1 MIGLM
6 SLLSEGAVPGSVPLL
21 KGVVPASGEINVM
34 APFDFAQPLFGNVAT
49 LAVQGRSAP
58 VQMFSEGDIGVLPPL
73 GVYDPLGLIETR
85 DMRRY
90 EIMEIK
96 HGRAAMLGFLH
107 VIAIEAGV
115 RLPGYLSVSQDLKFS
130 DVPAG
135 CFASLEAV
143 PTAGWLQIMVLT
155 CMQEAGTGFA
165 SKPQTDD
172 AEPGDIALDSW
183 VRYDDPE
190 VRTFKLN
197 VERQNGRAAMLGI
210 TGCLIHELLGV
221 DALYP
226 TGGLGGAAPPPI
238 IAALAVGG
246 SDIVPAGETPADLE
260 TLAKGLNPVVGFWD
274 PLNLAEGEFWGQS
287 NEATIGFLRHAEIKH
302 GRVAMAGFVGYCI
315 HANGIHFPWKVPG
328 DELCAP
334 GVSPTALWQNIP
346 AEAKWQI
353 LLTIGLFEFY
363 SEAAMA
369 KSPGQG
375 GHYMRGGKP
384 GYFPPFNLPKGVKGA
399 SKVGTLEDAEGL
411 PLLPHPVPLNLYD
424 PFGFNKNKSDE
435 WKANKLKIEIN
446 NGRLA
451 MIGLMAFLSEGAVP
465 GSVPALKGLIPATG
479 EINVMAPFDFAQ
491 PLFGNVAT
499 LAVGGQT
506 VPAKAPRTES
516 VQMFSEGDI
525 GVLPP
530 LGVYDPLGLIETR
543 DMRRYEIMEIKH
555 GRAAML
561 GFLHVIAIEA

>member
-1 MIGLM
+1 
-6 SLLSEGAVPGSVPLL
+6 
-21 KGVVPASGEINVM
+21 
-34 APFDFAQPLFGNVAT
+34 
-49 LAVQGRSAP
+49 
-58 VQMFSEGDIGVLPPL
+58 MFSEGDIGVLPPL

-107 VIAIEAGV
+107 VIAIEASV

-165 SKPQTDD
+165 SKPQTED

-238 IAALAVGG
+238 IAALGVAG
-246 SDIVPAGETPADLE
+246 SETVADLE
-260 TLAKGLNPVVGFWD
+260 KLAKNLNPAIGFFD
-274 PLNLAEGEFWGQS
+274 PLNLAEGEFWDQS

-302 GRVAMAGFVGYCI
+302 GRVAMAGFVGYCV
-315 HANGIHFPWKVPG
+315 HANGIHFPWKIPG
-328 DELCAP
+328 DELCAK
-334 GVSPTALWQNIP
+334 GVSPTALWDGIP
-346 AEAKWQI
+346 YGAKLQI
-353 LLTIGLFEFY
+353 ILAIGIFEFY
-363 SEAAMA
+363 SEAAQA
-369 KSPGQG
+369 LSPGMG

-384 GYFPPFNLPKGVKGA
+384 GFFPPFKAGGG
-399 SKVGTLEDAEGL
+399 SFKVLADAEGRS
-411 PLLPHPVPLNLYD
+411 LLPHPVPLNLYD
-424 PFGFNKNKSDE
+424 PFNLNKNKSDE
-435 WKANKLKIEIN
+435 WKAKKLQIEIN

-451 MIGLMAFLSEGAVP
+451 MIGLMSMLSEGAVP
-465 GSVPALKGLIPATG
+465 GSVPALKGVIPATG
-479 EINVMAPFDFAQ
+479 EINVMSPFDFS
-491 PLFGNVAT
+491 VAA
-499 LAVGGQT
+499 LAVQGKN
-506 VPAKAPRTES
+506 VPVTAARS
-516 VQMFSEGDI
+516 GSAQMFSEGDI

-561 GFLHVIAIEA
+561 

>member
-1 MIGLM
+1 MVPRARAC
-6 SLLSEGAVPGSVPLL
+6 SLPFTPCRARATDALCTRPPLAAINMQSIAVVALALLESVQAFQA
-21 KGVVPASGEINVM
+21 PA
-34 APFDFAQPLFGNVAT
+34 
-49 LAVQGRSAP
+49 LASRSVSKAA
-58 VQMFSEGDIGVLPPL
+58 VTMFSEGDIGVLPPL

-107 VIAIEAGV
+107 VIALKSGIV
-115 RLPGYLSVSQDLKFS
+115 LPGYLSVSQDLKFS

-197 VERQNGRAAMLGI
+197 AERQNGRAAMLGVM
-210 TGCLIHELLGV
+210 GCLIHELLGV
-221 DALYP
+221 DALHP

-246 SDIVPAGETPADLE
+246 ETAADLE
-260 TLAKGLNPVVGFWD
+260 ALAKNLNPAVGFFD
-274 PLNLAEGEFWGQS
+274 PLGLAEAEFWGES
-287 NEATIGFLRHAEIKH
+287 TEATIGFLRHAEIKH
-302 GRVAMAGFVGYCI
+302 GRVAMAGFVGYI
-315 HANGIHFPWKVPG
+315 VHANGIHFPWKIPG

-334 GVSPTALWQNIP
+334 GVSPTALWQGIP
-346 AEAKWQI
+346 DAAKWQI

-384 GYFPPFNLPKGVKGA
+384 GYFPPFNLPKGVKGQ
-399 SKVGTLEDAEGL
+399 S
-411 PLLPHPVPLNLYD
+411 
-424 PFGFNKNKSDE
+424 
-435 WKANKLKIEIN
+435 
-446 NGRLA
+446 
-451 MIGLMAFLSEGAVP
+451 
-465 GSVPALKGLIPATG
+465 
-479 EINVMAPFDFAQ
+479 
-491 PLFGNVAT
+491 
-499 LAVGGQT
+499 
-506 VPAKAPRTES
+506 
-516 VQMFSEGDI
+516 
-525 GVLPP
+525 GV
-530 LGVYDPLGLIETR
+530 R
-543 DMRRYEIMEIKH
+543 
-555 GRAAML
+555 
-561 GFLHVIAIEA
+561 